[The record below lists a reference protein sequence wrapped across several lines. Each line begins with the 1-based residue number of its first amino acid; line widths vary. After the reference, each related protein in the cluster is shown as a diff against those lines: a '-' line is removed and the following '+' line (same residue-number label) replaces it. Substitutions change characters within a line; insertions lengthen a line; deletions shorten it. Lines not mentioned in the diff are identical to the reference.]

1 MTRRPKVVVIILNWN
16 GRALTLKCLET
27 VAACPYDPIEVLVVD
42 NGSDDG
48 SIGAI
53 REAFPQVAVLELDE
67 NLGYARGNNAGLA
80 WALQRN
86 PDWILFLNND
96 TEVAPDL
103 LEQLIKGTEVFPDG
117 GLFGPKVF
125 YADRRQVIWYAGG
138 EVNLLLGRLRHR
150 GIREQDNGQYDEPCR
165 TDFVSGCCMLIRA
178 EAAQT
183 LGGFDPAYAM
193 YVEDA
198 DLCYRARER
207 YGNCY
212 YLPDGKVWHAVS
224 SSLGGVLSG
233 RKVWLKF
240 ASSMRFFWRYAPW
253 WYWPSI
259 LMYQLLYYGVL
270 GPGKYGRQ
278 RWQWKQK

>member
-1 MTRRPKVVVIILNWN
+1 MTRRPKVAIVILNWN
-16 GRALTLKCLET
+16 GRELTLRCLKT
-27 VAACPYDPIEVLVVD
+27 VTKLTYDPVQVLVVD
-42 NGSDDG
+42 NGSEDG
-48 SIGAI
+48 SIDAI
-53 REAFPQVAVLELDE
+53 QAAFPQVSVLALKE
-67 NLGYARGNNAGLA
+67 NLGYALGNNAGLK
-80 WALQRN
+80 WALPRN

-103 LEQLIKGTEVFPDG
+103 LTQLIEGTRTFPNG
-117 GLFGPKVF
+117 VIFGPKIY
-125 YADRRQVIWYAGG
+125 YADFKQAIWYAGG
-138 EVNLLLGRLRHR
+138 DVNLLFGRLRHR
-150 GIREQDNGQYDEPCR
+150 GIREQDSGQYDEPCR

-178 EAAQT
+178 DAAQT

-224 SSLGGVLSG
+224 SSLGGELSLRKVYLKWLSG
-233 RKVWLKF
+233 
-240 ASSMRFFWRYAPW
+240 MRFFWRYARW
-253 WYWPSI
+253 WRWPSI

-270 GPGKYGRQ
+270 GPGKYIRRGWQQGR
-278 RWQWKQK
+278 